1 MPFILHYR
9 PIISFTMKELYGLV
23 IINVNYQILLIDNPV
38 KQAILNIIDYYV
50 LVNCCYSHI

>member
-38 KQAILNIIDYYV
+38 KRAILNIIDYYV
-50 LVNCCYSHI
+50 LVNCCY